1 MKEHVLSKHEKNTPF
16 KCDKCD
22 RSYGTNKQLSKHQIL
37 VHERVNCDECG
48 KEICNSFILKRHKA
62 SAHGILPK
70 DYHQCEECPSFFSS
84 ETSLDKHVKSKHN
97 IKFDEASKVWLQ
109 IWSYENDNILSS
121 FVR

>member
-84 ETSLDKHVKSKHN
+84 ETSWINMWNQSITLNLMKLQKYDCKSDLMKM
-97 IKFDEASKVWLQ
+97 IT
-109 IWSYENDNILSS
+109 SYPAL
-121 FVR
+121 